1 MAIASPSTPTFSAS
15 FCCTRT
21 VSTRSPTRSPSSI
34 SFTRRLQPHPPL
46 TRRLAISSRLN
57 SSKPSGAGGFIS
69 PDNGGGTEHIQYELY
84 HKFSSPQRRRLGS
97 PVFVTLPVD
106 SVSIGGQVRR
116 RKVMVQSFKALSA
129 AGVEGVVVEVW
140 WGLVE
145 RDEPGV
151 YNWQGYLDLV
161 ALAKR
166 CGLKVRAVMAFHQC
180 ATGPDDPHWI
190 PLPLWVLQAIDKDP
204 DLAYSDRF
212 GRRNME
218 YISLG
223 CDILP
228 VLRGR
233 SPIQAYTD
241 FMRNFRDT
249 FRPFLGVVITGIQVG
264 MGPAGELRY
273 PSCPT
278 QKLTWAWRSRELGE
292 FQCYDKYMLA
302 SLNACAREIG
312 MREWGDGG
320 PIGAGN
326 LMQNPEH
333 TEFFR
338 SNDGSW
344 TRPYGQFFLEWYS
357 GMLLLHGDRICREAE
372 TVFRGTEVNT
382 SAKLAGIHWHYGTE
396 SHPSELTAGYYNTS
410 TRDGYLPIARMF
422 GRYGFTMC
430 CTCFEMQDELER
442 QMNPV
447 GSPEGFL
454 RQLLLAAR
462 VCDIPLEGENFAT
475 SLDDDSFQQVL
486 KMSKFYSN
494 GLEKPSFSFN
504 FMRMDKNMFEYQNWV
519 RFTRFV
525 RQMSDANIFRAD
537 LSSGGD
543 INLSSMLDATKVGL
557 AFAYS

>member
-1 MAIASPSTPTFSAS
+1 
-15 FCCTRT
+15 
-21 VSTRSPTRSPSSI
+21 
-34 SFTRRLQPHPPL
+34 
-46 TRRLAISSRLN
+46 
-57 SSKPSGAGGFIS
+57 
-69 PDNGGGTEHIQYELY
+69 
-84 HKFSSPQRRRLGS
+84 
-97 PVFVTLPVD
+97 
-106 SVSIGGQVRR
+106 
-116 RKVMVQSFKALSA
+116 
-129 AGVEGVVVEVW
+129 
-140 WGLVE
+140 
-145 RDEPGV
+145 
-151 YNWQGYLDLV
+151 
-161 ALAKR
+161 
-166 CGLKVRAVMAFHQC
+166 
-180 ATGPDDPHWI
+180 
-190 PLPLWVLQAIDKDP
+190 
-204 DLAYSDRF
+204 
-212 GRRNME
+212 
-218 YISLG
+218 
-223 CDILP
+223 
-228 VLRGR
+228 
-233 SPIQAYTD
+233 
-241 FMRNFRDT
+241 
-249 FRPFLGVVITGIQVG
+249 
-264 MGPAGELRY
+264 
-273 PSCPT
+273 
-278 QKLTWAWRSRELGE
+278 
-292 FQCYDKYMLA
+292 MLA